1 MELSELLAEVDN
13 DYSRTMNKIIFDKYM
28 EYIPLNLRLP
38 PVEKDIPAPE
48 YGMIIIERDDK
59 SRDFTE
65 IFKKFC
71 FKSLYIKKEV
81 IHALQ

>member
-1 MELSELLAEVDN
+1 MTEVDN

-28 EYIPLNLRLP
+28 YSGIEEYIPLNLRLP
-38 PVEKDIPAPE
+38 PIEKDVPAPE

-71 FKSLYIKKEV
+71 F
-81 IHALQ
+81 